1 MENLPMTLK
10 GHINNGAIVLD
21 EPVKLPN
28 GTRVTIQPKVGKVK
42 DPTGIAGSW
51 IDDRSAE
58 EIIKDIYGSRRSKK

>member
-1 MENLPMTLK
+1 MTLK
-10 GHINNGAIVLD
+10 GHVDNGVIILD

-28 GTRVTIQPKVGKVK
+28 GTRVTIQSRTGKVK
-42 DPTGIAGSW
+42 DPTGVAGSW

>member
-1 MENLPMTLK
+1 MTLK
-10 GHINNGAIVLD
+10 GHIDNGIIVLD
-21 EPVKLPN
+21 EPMRLPN
-28 GTRVTIQPKVGKVK
+28 GTRVTVQPNTGKLK